1 MVIQNALG
9 SDSSAAVSK
18 ERCGLKWL
26 PNERVPIS
34 PGGEEQGSS
43 PGRRERAQKL
53 NRTLLYEDGNIF

>member
-34 PGGEEQGSS
+34 PGGGRAGQLSWQKGEGTEAEQ
-43 PGRRERAQKL
+43 
-53 NRTLLYEDGNIF
+53 NFIV

>member
-26 PNERVPIS
+26 PNEWVPIS
-34 PGGEEQGSS
+34 PGGGRAGQLSWQKGAGTEAEQ
-43 PGRRERAQKL
+43 
-53 NRTLLYEDGNIF
+53 NFIV